1 MDTLSEGEIGMLN
14 DTAKLQNRITAAA
27 VALFR
32 KLGYEKTTVNDICR
46 EADIARSTFY
56 LNFAGK
62 KDIIGKILSDVRLDR
77 EDFLTTLFRQQT
89 ILSGCGYCAT
99 DI

>member
-14 DTAKLQNRITAAA
+14 ETAKLQNRIIAAA

-62 KDIIGKILSDVRLDR
+62 KR
-77 EDFLTTLFRQQT
+77 
-89 ILSGCGYCAT
+89 
-99 DI
+99 

>member
-46 EADIARSTFY
+46 EADIDDLSVLDFHFKSACHGAETAPCF
-56 LNFAGK
+56 LPFAHMRPPVP
-62 KDIIGKILSDVRLDR
+62 VR
-77 EDFLTTLFRQQT
+77 
-89 ILSGCGYCAT
+89 
-99 DI
+99 

>member
-1 MDTLSEGEIGMLN
+1 MDTMSEGETGMLN

-46 EADIARSTFY
+46 EADIAARPFISI
-56 LNFAGK
+56 LPEK
-62 KDIIGKILSDVRLDR
+62 KR
-77 EDFLTTLFRQQT
+77 
-89 ILSGCGYCAT
+89 
-99 DI
+99 

>member
-1 MDTLSEGEIGMLN
+1 MLN
-14 DTAKLQNRITAAA
+14 DTATLQNRITAAA

-62 KDIIGKILSDVRLDR
+62 KR
-77 EDFLTTLFRQQT
+77 
-89 ILSGCGYCAT
+89 
-99 DI
+99 

>member
-62 KDIIGKILSDVRLDR
+62 KRYN
-77 EDFLTTLFRQQT
+77 RQDPF
-89 ILSGCGYCAT
+89 GCPFGQGGFF
-99 DI
+99 